1 MTQVTIRQAKPLDTS
16 NLVRL
21 LTAAHD
27 EAGAY
32 PPVDP
37 AHGLNWIT
45 RTLTEGYVIV
55 ADVSGRLVGTLA
67 LTNYQFPW
75 SPKWYLY
82 LEWLFVQKKFRK
94 GGSFEALIQ
103 ACHAYADSHD
113 APLIAGVSSA
123 DTKVLFKDKLF
134 KQHGYLYMGGD
145 FIRSEASE
153 RNGRQEE
160 TGVNADVQPAVMG

>member
-1 MTQVTIRQAKPLDTS
+1 MTQIKIRPAKPLDTS

-27 EAGAY
+27 ESGAY

-37 AHGLNWIT
+37 AYGLNWIT

-67 LTNYQFPW
+67 LTNFQFPW
-75 SPKWYLY
+75 SPQYYLS

-94 GGSFEALIQ
+94 GGSFEALIK
-103 ACHAYADSHD
+103 ACHAYADSKG
-113 APLIAGVSSA
+113 APLVAGVSA
-123 DTKVLFKDKLF
+123 GDAKTLLKDKLF
-134 KQHGYLYMGGD
+134 QQYGYEYMGGD
-145 FIRSEASE
+145 FIRSAH
-153 RNGRQEE
+153 GQEE
-160 TGVNADVQPAVMG
+160 ANQHTDVQASVVC